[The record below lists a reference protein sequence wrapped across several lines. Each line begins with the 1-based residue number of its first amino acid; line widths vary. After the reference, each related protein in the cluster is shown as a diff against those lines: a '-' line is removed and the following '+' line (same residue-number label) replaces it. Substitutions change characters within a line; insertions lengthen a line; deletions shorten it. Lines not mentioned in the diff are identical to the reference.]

1 MMIVKDLVSQFSKDI
16 TPAYTAADGE
26 ILTFRTVD
34 CFGGGFFASTFSRK
48 LQVIFGE
55 CCISKLEK
63 VASGARRPWQPV
75 LQT

>member
-1 MMIVKDLVSQFSKDI
+1 MPMLIIGATESDSFLGPPLSAPEPLIV
-16 TPAYTAADGE
+16 
-26 ILTFRTVD
+26 
-34 CFGGGFFASTFSRK
+34 FFASTFSRK